1 MRFGREVDDGT
12 GLVLCQQAF
21 EQGGVA
27 NVALHEY
34 VAGVALHAGQ
44 VVQIACVGEFV
55 EVDHGLVGVG
65 NPVEHEV
72 GANEA
77 GAASYQNH
85 RMGSVDTPAGE
96 AGDYPIHGPRPVTG
110 FEPGCATRHRQ
121 THRFLG
127 TRP

>member
-1 MRFGREVDDGT
+1 MRLGRKIDHGA
-12 GLVLCQQAF
+12 GLVLGQQAGH
-21 EQGGVA
+21 QRGVA
-27 NVALHEY
+27 DVALHED

-55 EVDHGLVGVG
+55 EVDHGLVAVG
-65 NPVEHEV
+65 YPVEHEV

-96 AGDYPIHGPRPVTG
+96 AGDYPIHGPWPVTG
-110 FEPGCATRHRQ
+110 FVPGCATRHRQ
-121 THRFLG
+121 TGRFLG

>member
-27 NVALHEY
+27 NVALHED
-34 VAGVALHAGQ
+34 VAGVALHAIE
-44 VVQIACVGEFV
+44 VVQVASVGELV
-55 EVDHGLVGVG
+55 EVDHGLVAVG

-77 GAASYQNH
+77 GAASYQNRH
-85 RMGSVDTPAGE
+85 ALGLEKKYLKT
-96 AGDYPIHGPRPVTG
+96 
-110 FEPGCATRHRQ
+110 GCACNTKRRYPE
-121 THRFLG
+121 R
-127 TRP
+127 